1 MDDRKA
7 IYSTQRGQTTVEYIL
22 LMIVVI
28 SIVISAMTQAQVF
41 LLGNGESCTAQS
53 RSVICQ
59 FERAFNF
66 GDMRYFQLRR

>member
-1 MDDRKA
+1 MEESNT
-7 IYSTQRGQTTVEYIL
+7 ILSTQDGQTTVEYIL

-28 SIVISAMTQAQVF
+28 TIVISVMNQAQVF
-41 LLGNGESCTAQS
+41 LLGNGEPCNAQS

-66 GDMRYFQLRR
+66 GDMRYYQIR